1 MNQELDKILA
11 EIGREHRT
19 TAAPESVEAVL
30 CAAVNGRR
38 EQGTRQRKQAWA
50 WGVVLLVL
58 AAIAVIGVDIHFQKS
73 VGPQDRPI
81 NAQSTAPQREIDTH
95 PEMNTQP
102 DVLIQQRPEKIFHAK
117 SSSPRRPSTSNT
129 RAEDVAQKS
138 VAANSL
144 QDFIPLPTSEGLPP
158 ATQMS
163 VVRVK
168 LQGSDLQQYG
178 LEAPANAMARSLL
191 AEFVVGEDGL
201 PRAIR
206 ILQ

>member
-11 EIGREHRT
+11 EIGREHRA

-30 CAAVNGRR
+30 RAAADARHEDTWR
-38 EQGTRQRKQAWA
+38 RKQAWA
-50 WGVVLLVL
+50 WAVSLVLL
-58 AAIAVIGVDIHFQKS
+58 AAIAVIGVDVHFRKG
-73 VGPQDRPI
+73 VRPHDRPI
-81 NAQSTAPQREIDTH
+81 NAQSTAPQPEKERHAEKNTQADVSLLPKPEATH
-95 PEMNTQP
+95 PARTSAS
-102 DVLIQQRPEKIFHAK
+102 RK
-117 SSSPRRPSTSNT
+117 PSTSNPQ
-129 RAEDVAQKS
+129 AQAGAQKS
-138 VAANSL
+138 VAGNSL
-144 QDFIPLPTSEGLPP
+144 QEFIPLPASEGLPP
-158 ATQMS
+158 ATQLS

-178 LEAPANAMARSLL
+178 LEAPANALARSLM